1 MCGLYCIIQF
11 LVEKKKKKKTSILYR
26 AKVNIELFTP
36 HSGTD
41 IQNLVATVKLVFG
54 SF

>member
-11 LVEKKKKKKTSILYR
+11 LVEKKKKTSILYR